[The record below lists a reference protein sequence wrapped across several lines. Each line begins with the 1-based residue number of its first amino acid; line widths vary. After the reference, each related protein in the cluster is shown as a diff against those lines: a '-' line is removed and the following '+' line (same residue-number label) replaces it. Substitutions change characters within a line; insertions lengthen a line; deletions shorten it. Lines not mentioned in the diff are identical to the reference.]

1 METQDRCIKND
12 GMNLKKAG
20 KMGERHGLKMIY
32 KMNCIHLYFVPNNFF
47 FDFSFR
53 HYIHTI
59 N

>member
-20 KMGERHGLKMIY
+20 KIGERHGLKMIY
-32 KMNCIHLYFVPNNFF
+32 KMNRIHLCFVPNNFF
-47 FDFSFR
+47 LFLIFR
-53 HYIHTI
+53 SGT